1 MQMSVHASTGKW
13 MWIMAER
20 YYHPDYRKAEVSQI
34 VGALD
39 QGLSVSVIGAPSVGK
54 SNLLKFL
61 DQERLLATD
70 PASPWVRYAP
80 NTTHRGTI
88 VAVTLDP
95 NALLPP
101 LPDERGGV
109 AAGAWPGFE
118 LLIHRTATTPQLYPT
133 YQSSLNQTTDSD
145 LIRQVARLQEQFE
158 NAHPEVAD
166 FADSLHGHLALRHL
180 ESILEATL
188 ECHRIQGTPI
198 RIAYVIDEFD
208 RMLDTLPD
216 YFFVALRSVR
226 DRFKY
231 QVMFVTFTRNSLPYL
246 IGEGE
251 RMLALEPFVEL
262 FHDSTVYLG
271 PFGDDD
277 VWRVIEQL
285 EDRTVSKE
293 DRGLGLLIRA
303 SGSIAGLLRAG
314 FKHADKLSQV
324 QGQDYPSAV
333 ELAASRLV
341 AESNVQAECKTL
353 LRGLNE
359 DEIKTLYG
367 VSEQR
372 ANLNQDTVRE
382 LLNKSLLTQATAGGV
397 IRVSPPV
404 LAAYIR
410 NHPTPPP
417 APPPTRPVTMPR

>member
-1 MQMSVHASTGKW
+1 
-13 MWIMAER
+13 MAER
-20 YYHPDYRKAEVSQI
+20 YYHPDYRKAEVSPI

-61 DQERLLATD
+61 DQERLLASD
-70 PASPWVRYAP
+70 PASPWTRYAP
-80 NTTHRGTI
+80 NTIHRGTI
-88 VAVTLDP
+88 TAVTLDP

-101 LPDERGGV
+101 LPDDEGGV

-118 LLIHRTATTPQLYPT
+118 LLIHRTAITPQLYPA
-133 YQSSLNQTTDSD
+133 YRSGLNQTADSD
-145 LIRQVARLQEQFE
+145 LIRQIARLQEQFE
-158 NAHPEVAD
+158 NAHPEVTD

-180 ESILEATL
+180 ESIIEATL
-188 ECHRIQGTPI
+188 ECHRLQGTPI
-198 RIAYVIDEFD
+198 RIAYVMDEFE
-208 RMLDTLPD
+208 RMLETQPD
-216 YFFVALRSVR
+216 YFFVALRSIR

-251 RMLALEPFVEL
+251 RMLALEPFAEL
-262 FHDSTVYLG
+262 FHDSTVYVG

-277 VWRVIEQL
+277 AWRMIEQL
-285 EDRTVSKE
+285 EDRAVSKE

-303 SGSIAGLLRAG
+303 SGGFAGLLRAG

-324 QGQDYPSAV
+324 QGQDYPAAV
-333 ELAASRLV
+333 GLAASRLV
-341 AESNVQAECKTL
+341 AETNVQAECKTL

-359 DEIKTLYG
+359 DEIKALYG

-372 ANLNQDTVRE
+372 TDLNQDTVRE

-410 NHPTPPP
+410 NHPPPPP
-417 APPPTRPVTMPR
+417 AHPPPRPVTMPR